1 MLRKLDSHK
10 ILRLIVENTPWNVL
24 RPDPKVRDI
33 SAKIMVSIF
42 ICFSTYALKDQSSVV
57 PPIPFP
63 RLGSSMVLQE
73 AWIFTRSILLFFDR
87 TLIFL

>member
-42 ICFSTYALKDQSSVV
+42 ICFSTYALKDQSTSLIKKCYVKQWKIQSVL
-57 PPIPFP
+57 PPGVHAEKSCEI
-63 RLGSSMVLQE
+63 
-73 AWIFTRSILLFFDR
+73 
-87 TLIFL
+87 